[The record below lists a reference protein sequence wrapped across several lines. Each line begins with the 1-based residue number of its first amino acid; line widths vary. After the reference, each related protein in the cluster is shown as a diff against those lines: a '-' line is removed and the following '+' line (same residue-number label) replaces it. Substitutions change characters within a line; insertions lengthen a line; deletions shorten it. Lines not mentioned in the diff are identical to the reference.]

1 MLDGILLEKTG
12 IPSASIVT
20 DVFERTGRA
29 MAEQW
34 GLPRYKFLA
43 MPHPI
48 ANLTGAQLDQPQILE
63 TPLLRTAEDAGVEA
77 QRGRQVAHAQHDV
90 VQALDVDD
98 RLVGAHLW
106 SLAAVAKPGD
116 KGPPVQYNA
125 GNSEAMPGFSR

>member
-20 DVFERTGRA
+20 DIFEKTGRA

-48 ANLTGAQLDQPQILE
+48 ANLSETELDRRAREIVPEIVK
-63 TPLLRTAEDAGVEA
+63 LLLQGQE
-77 QRGRQVAHAQHDV
+77 
-90 VQALDVDD
+90 
-98 RLVGAHLW
+98 
-106 SLAAVAKPGD
+106 
-116 KGPPVQYNA
+116 
-125 GNSEAMPGFSR
+125 